1 MKRFIKTGFRSFK
14 RERFFTGVNL
24 LGLTLGMFCFL
35 ITALFVRDELTHDQW
50 QSNGANI
57 YRPRIEFNYGNGTTF
72 NLFPS
77 FNILEGLKAES
88 PGVIDAVNISFAQ
101 ADEYDIEGDWFETKK
116 VFYSQPELFEVFDF
130 SLALGDEKTALE
142 GKDKVVLSAELAQKH
157 FGKENP
163 IGEFITFKKEG
174 TLQVTGVLDP
184 IPGNSHL
191 RFDML
196 MPIDMD
202 NNLYGSRKDDWITGT
217 GLNYFLVQDN
227 YTPEQ
232 LKADVTRLLE
242 KHEAADYA
250 DSYIFER
257 FSELYMN
264 SLSMRGD
271 PDNMFGGQM
280 KYVYIFSIIGV
291 LMLVVACFNYINLTT
306 ARSFSRARD
315 MGIKKVIGAS
325 RNRIILSQMA
335 ETLFISVMALVLAIV
350 SMELL
355 MDEINGLIGKQL
367 RLDLI
372 NDPQVL
378 VLPIGLL
385 AIVVLV
391 SGIYPAITASSFNL
405 SAILKGDM
413 PRSNVGVFRK
423 VLVVLQFFICAGL
436 LSGALIIRGQANHL
450 INMELGYNEKNVIS
464 LDLTGE
470 EEGPKYAEL
479 RAELE
484 KIPFIEKV
492 SGSPLP
498 NLNSVLFIEKD
509 DKGEDIN
516 LTPFY
521 GVADKDFNELFELK
535 ILEGTDFNGVT
546 ESELPKA
553 ALINETAQKALGWE
567 DPIGR
572 KLTEDMI
579 VIGVMQDFMYQSAKS
594 SIDPAIITYGT
605 ENLHYL
611 QFRFRNGNRDEVLKR
626 VEAAWESFGTS
637 RPFEYQEVAAFFADS
652 YQKEERL
659 VRIFDVLTIFLITV
673 AFLGLFA
680 LSSFESQLREKEV
693 GIRKVLGASYLN
705 LIGILNRRFVLLI
718 AVALITSIP
727 LSYYLINQWLQ
738 DFPYQINSV
747 VPYFAIASAGILVMA
762 LCMLSVHGF
771 FNSRKNPVEVL
782 RNQ

>member
-1 MKRFIKTGFRSFK
+1 MKRFIKTGFRSIK
-14 RERFFTGVNL
+14 RERFCTGVNL

-57 YRPRIEFNYGNGTTF
+57 YRPRNEFNHGNGTTF
-72 NLFPS
+72 NLFPT
-77 FNILEGLKAES
+77 FNKVEGLKAES
-88 PGVIDAVNISFAQ
+88 PGVIDAVNISLNQ
-101 ADEYDIEGDWFETKK
+101 DDEYQIDNDWFESKK
-116 VFYSQPELFEVFDF
+116 IFYSQSSLFNVFDF

-142 GKDKVVLSAELAQKH
+142 GKDKVVLSAALAKKH

-163 IGEFITFKKEG
+163 VGEFITFKKEG
-174 TLQVTGVLDP
+174 TVQVSGVLNP

-191 RFDML
+191 QFDIL

-202 NNLYGSRKDDWITGT
+202 DPLYGGGKDDWITGT
-217 GLNYFLVQDN
+217 GLNYFLVQEG

-232 LKADVTRLLE
+232 LKEDVIGLLN
-242 KHEAADYA
+242 KHDASDYA

-257 FSELYMN
+257 FSELYIG
-264 SLSMRGD
+264 SLTMRNN
-271 PDNMFGGQM
+271 PDNMFGGQV
-280 KYVYIFSIIGV
+280 KYIYIFSIIGM
-291 LMLVVACFNYINLTT
+291 LMLLVACFNYINLTT

-315 MGIKKVIGAS
+315 MGIRKVIGAS
-325 RNRIILSQMA
+325 RNRLIISQMA
-335 ETLFISVMALVLAIV
+335 ETLFISVVAMILAIV
-350 SMELL
+350 SIELL

-367 RLDLI
+367 NLDLTSE
-372 NDPQVL
+372 PKVL
-378 VLPIGLL
+378 LLPVCLL
-385 AIVVLV
+385 TVVVLI

-405 SAILKGDM
+405 SSVLKGDM
-413 PRSNVGVFRK
+413 PKSNVSRFRR

-464 LDLTGE
+464 LNLAGVTA
-470 EEGPKYAEL
+470 GPNYNEL
-479 RAELE
+479 RTELE
-484 KIPFIEKV
+484 KIPFIEQV

-498 NLNSVLFIEKD
+498 NLNSVMFIQND
-509 DKGEDIN
+509 DQGNELN

-521 GVADKDFNELFELK
+521 GIADKDFNELFELRV
-535 ILEGTDFNGVT
+535 IEGTDFNGLT
-546 ESELPKA
+546 ESELTHA
-553 ALINETAQKALGWE
+553 ALINETAQKQLGWE

-572 KLTEDMI
+572 KLTNDITI
-579 VIGVMQDFMYQSAKS
+579 VGVVQDFIYRSAKNK
-594 SIDPAIITYGT
+594 IDPAVIMYGT
-605 ENLHYL
+605 EDIRNL
-611 QFRFRNGNRDEVLKR
+611 QFRFRKGNRAEVLKQAK
-626 VEAAWESFGTS
+626 AAWNSFGTS
-637 RPFEYQEVAAFFADS
+637 RLFEYQEVAAFFADS

-680 LSSFESQLREKEV
+680 LSAFESQLREKEV

-705 LIGILNRRFVLLI
+705 LIGILNRRFVVLI

-762 LCMLSVHGF
+762 LFMLSMHGF